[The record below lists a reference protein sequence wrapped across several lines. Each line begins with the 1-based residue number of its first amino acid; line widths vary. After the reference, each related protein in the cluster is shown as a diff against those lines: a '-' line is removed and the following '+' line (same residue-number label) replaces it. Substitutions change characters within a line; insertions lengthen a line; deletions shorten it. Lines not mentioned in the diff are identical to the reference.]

1 MKLSQDAA
9 FAGFRLGLLIGA
21 LVALFK
27 APRIR
32 VKGMQRQIADA
43 SKEIRDKIEN
53 TVASDPMSESIAQ
66 GKEAARRRRAE
77 LGRKP

>member
-1 MKLSQDAA
+1 MNRLDNSKV

-32 VKGMQRQIADA
+32 LRDDADGGKGIISQMKPADPIT
-43 SKEIRDKIEN
+43 K
-53 TVASDPMSESIAQ
+53 SIAE

-77 LGRKP
+77 LGLD